1 MIVQETIVNIRK
13 YSAIHAKNP
22 QKEFPRFLIKLIKEE
37 RNLG

>member
-13 YSAIHAKNP
+13 CLAIHAKNP
-22 QKEFPRFLIKLIKEE
+22 QKELIKLIKEE